1 MALLECNSL
10 FSYKNIV
17 QCNDKRKTNKQTNYD
32 YIKNLKEED
41 IDRG

>member
-1 MALLECNSL
+1 MALLEGNSL

-17 QCNDKRKTNKQTNYD
+17 QCNDKRKKQTSSD